1 MCSCHS
7 TTSFWVV
14 WLSFLE
20 DVHSHWRFKKTAQKS
35 INIDSLLHVQDSN
48 IVRSREQLVEAKNRV
63 FAATNAATNRIR
75 REEIFDNFTLRK
87 SSQFECVQQKMI
99 ESMNKNLDEDV
110 TRMLVRVDSTSRRCE
125 RSRESEIARDK
136 ENWEDR
142 KSRKNRENREK
153 VREDRERLR
162 DDDED

>member
-1 MCSCHS
+1 
-7 TTSFWVV
+7 
-14 WLSFLE
+14 
-20 DVHSHWRFKKTAQKS
+20 
-35 INIDSLLHVQDSN
+35 LHVQDSN

-136 ENWEDR
+136 EN
-142 KSRKNRENREK
+142 
-153 VREDRERLR
+153 
-162 DDDED
+162 